1 MGTDNLSVTVKKK
14 SRFYSSLS
22 ETSHLT
28 TQCTQF
34 SIISKH
40 KKPLLKKLKK
50 ETAVDSLNRQLSFE
64 HKLIKE
70 LHSKK
75 AQGTESFSANSDQMF
90 NVRYFNCII
99 NYSRAVKVKANSP
112 LFINQA

>member
-14 SRFYSSLS
+14 SRFYPSLS

-40 KKPLLKKLKK
+40 RKTLLKKLKK
-50 ETAVDSLNRQLSFE
+50 ETEMDSLIDNFPLNTSLLKNYTQRKHTAQKVSQQISTKCLMSDTSTAL
-64 HKLIKE
+64 LITPE
-70 LHSKK
+70 
-75 AQGTESFSANSDQMF
+75 Q
-90 NVRYFNCII
+90 
-99 NYSRAVKVKANSP
+99 
-112 LFINQA
+112 

>member
-1 MGTDNLSVTVKKK
+1 MGTDNLSVMVKKK

-34 SIISKH
+34 SIITKH
-40 KKPLLKKLKK
+40 KKTLLKKLKI
-50 ETAVDSLNRQLSFE
+50 ETEMESLNRQLSFE
-64 HKLIKE
+64 HKVIKE

-75 AQGTESFSANSDQMF
+75 AQRQKVSQQISTKYLMSDTSTALLITSEQ
-90 NVRYFNCII
+90 
-99 NYSRAVKVKANSP
+99 
-112 LFINQA
+112 